1 MLTCILW
8 KDRET
13 KFVYFEW
20 NNMHMMYMLQKIS
33 METGNYGNFFF
44 FFFYILYTL
53 CSAKSLNIRNH
64 NCWVIRGFN
73 KWTVVT

>member
-1 MLTCILW
+1 MLTCILR

-44 FFFYILYTL
+44 FLHSLYTVF
-53 CSAKSLNIRNH
+53 CQEP
-64 NCWVIRGFN
+64 
-73 KWTVVT
+73 

>member
-1 MLTCILW
+1 MLTCILR

-44 FFFYILYTL
+44 FFTFTIHCVLPRALISEIIT
-53 CSAKSLNIRNH
+53 A
-64 NCWVIRGFN
+64 G
-73 KWTVVT
+73 